1 MMDAISFRV
10 TSKGVCVS
18 FDSEKEYI
26 DIKDALIKHTA
37 EASNFFSGV
46 DLYVNPNGIT
56 LSAEEMKELITILYR
71 YENIGSVYFISEES
85 RNKNK
90 FMDTILINQTIRSG
104 QRIKYPTNIVIIGDI
119 NPGAEVIAG
128 GDIIVL
134 GKLRGV
140 VHAGAAGQSDSQII
154 ALKLQ
159 PTQLRIGH
167 IISRSPDELNDVEP
181 SIPER
186 AYVKDGVIIVEAL
199 KMK

>member
-1 MMDAISFRV
+1 METISFRV

-26 DIKDALIKHTA
+26 EIKDALIKHTV

-71 YENIGSVYFISEES
+71 YENIGKVYFISEES

-128 GDIIVL
+128 GDIVVI

-167 IISRSPDELNDVEP
+167 IISRSPDELKNVEP